1 MLYEEKLAE
10 EAAEYGD
17 SDKPTCPRCGGSA
30 RTDSV
35 GVVIPCDDCP
45 DLDEQTSVR
54 ITQRADGAVE
64 FRVPT
69 SWDIT
74 QATD

>member
-1 MLYEEKLAE
+1 MLYEHKIAE
-10 EAAEYGD
+10 ENAEYGD
-17 SDKPTCPRCGGSA
+17 KDKPTCPRCGGPG
-30 RTDSV
+30 RTNAF
-35 GVVIPCDDCP
+35 GGHEPCHACP
-45 DLDEQTSVR
+45 DLEQNSVR
-54 ITQRADGAVE
+54 IVERADGAVE